1 MMHLQVRTPLL
12 GALLALG
19 LLAAGTA
26 RADKIAVVNMQLAIE
41 STTEG
46 KAAMAKLKAEAD
58 KKQKE
63 LEKQRD
69 DLKKMDDDLAK
80 QASILKPDALQKKQ
94 QELQQ
99 KLMQWQEAA
108 MRTQRDLQ
116 DKEQKATQPIVD
128 KLLKAINAIAS
139 RDHFTLVVRSEVVL
153 WPQHTE
159 MDITNEV
166 IRKANEMGTQGK

>member
-1 MMHLQVRTPLL
+1 MSLQHCLTVGALACGLSLL
-12 GALLALG
+12 GGA
-19 LLAAGTA
+19 A

-41 STTEG
+41 STTDG

-69 DLKKMDDDLAK
+69 DLKKMDDELAK

-116 DKEQKATQPIVD
+116 EKEQKATQPIVD
-128 KLLKAINAIAS
+128 KLLRAINQIAA
-139 RDHFTLVVRSEVVL
+139 RDKFSMVVRSDVVL

-159 MDITNEV
+159 NDITNEV
-166 IRKANEMGTQGK
+166 VRKANESK